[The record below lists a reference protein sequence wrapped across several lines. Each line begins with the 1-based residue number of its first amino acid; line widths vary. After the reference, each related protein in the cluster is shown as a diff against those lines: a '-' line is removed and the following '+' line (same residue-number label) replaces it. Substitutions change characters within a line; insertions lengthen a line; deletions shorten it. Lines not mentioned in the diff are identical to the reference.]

1 MLTLGVAFPI
11 ALVAVAVCAARG
23 HVLRGL
29 LAGLAIGLLAGV
41 GLVVDLAVLLT
52 PGSPGALVVMLVWPA
67 LQLVVMAVAISRQ
80 RERPARPRARRR
92 RGPVAPKA

>member
-1 MLTLGVAFPI
+1 MLSLGIAFPI

-29 LAGLAIGLLAGV
+29 LAGLAIGLLAVV
-41 GLVVDLAVLLT
+41 GLVVDLAVLLA

-80 RERPARPRARRR
+80 RDPARPRARRR
-92 RGPVAPKA
+92 RRLEAPPA